1 MESLDSFLSE
11 DKSDAPM
18 IFEVFT
24 ETQNESLAL
33 EMTLNTMST
42 IMEKIKETIKNGVKD
57 AVGASRVDSIKKIIS
72 KL

>member
-1 MESLDSFLSE
+1 
-11 DKSDAPM
+11 M
-18 IFEVFT
+18 IFAVFT

>member
-11 DKSDAPM
+11 DKSDTPM